1 MSQILRRTPYTKFGV
16 ELFVRWLKSVSEF
29 CGGDVQFEETSAKSG
44 QNVNELFHESLG
56 LIEAV
61 KPVKPVTPSV
71 NQDCSSPA

>member
-1 MSQILRRTPYTKFGV
+1 M
-16 ELFVRWLKSVSEF
+16 
-29 CGGDVQFEETSAKSG
+29 QFEETSAKSG